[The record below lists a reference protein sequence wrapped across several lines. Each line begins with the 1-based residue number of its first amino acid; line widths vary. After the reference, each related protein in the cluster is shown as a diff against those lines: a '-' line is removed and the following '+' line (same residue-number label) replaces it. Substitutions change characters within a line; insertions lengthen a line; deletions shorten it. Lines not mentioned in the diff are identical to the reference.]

1 VRLIYIDVSRKAP
14 TKGSENRKL
23 CVLLTVTEDAMRSE
37 LTEEFEN
44 TAAWR
49 EEKAAV
55 HHPRKQGGGRNLK
68 ASGGYSG

>member
-1 VRLIYIDVSRKAP
+1 
-14 TKGSENRKL
+14 
-23 CVLLTVTEDAMRSE
+23 MRSE

-55 HHPRKQGGGRNLK
+55 HRADPRNRGALK